1 MKYVLQDMI
10 EGLIIKVEAGEFDLY
25 GRPLGVVYGMTKDD
39 EEININDY
47 LVSKFMAKSYDGGTK

>member
-1 MKYVLQDMI
+1 MI